1 MARWYRLDLAPVG
14 AKMLLAI
21 CVAALSACAAPLVNV
36 TRTASEPEALALL
49 DASRQAHGGA
59 AAFAAIRNLNVSYEG
74 EWRTLVKQLQPVL
87 VDAQFRSR
95 SQERM
100 LLHEQIIAQLH
111 TGDGGTK
118 YVRRA
123 PGQMTVAYNGKVDTD
138 FEQRASSALVSDGYR
153 LFLMGPFFL
162 DQRSFVIERAGEDTV
177 RDRPAEVLA
186 VVIRPGLGFA
196 PSEKI
201 QLYIDRETKLVTRVR
216 FSLDG
221 LASTQGAAAEVDLW
235 AHRKIGG
242 IVWPTEFFERLRQ
255 PIPMLP
261 VHAWRLTGID
271 INRNY
276 SAIDLSDT
284 GFTGAATTAAGQP

>member
-36 TRTASEPEALALL
+36 TSTASEPEALALL

-111 TGDGGTK
+111 TGDG
-118 YVRRA
+118 
-123 PGQMTVAYNGKVDTD
+123 
-138 FEQRASSALVSDGYR
+138 
-153 LFLMGPFFL
+153 
-162 DQRSFVIERAGEDTV
+162 
-177 RDRPAEVLA
+177 
-186 VVIRPGLGFA
+186 
-196 PSEKI
+196 
-201 QLYIDRETKLVTRVR
+201 
-216 FSLDG
+216 

-242 IVWPTEFFERLRQ
+242 VVWPSEFFERLRQ